1 MVELSV
7 ATSLQGLNPLLP
19 VTPMLV
25 EEVGLVVKVVQ
36 EVEEEVV
43 NLALEVQTRDL
54 EVVGP
59 KSNRSLDSG
68 GVGGI

>member
-1 MVELSV
+1 MVESSV
-7 ATSLQGLNPLLP
+7 ATLLQGLNQLRPDMP
-19 VTPMLV
+19 TTA
-25 EEVGLVVKVVQ
+25 VGVVVKVAAG
-36 EVEEEVV
+36 EEETVV
-43 NLALEVQTRDL
+43 VLNLAEEVQTRDL